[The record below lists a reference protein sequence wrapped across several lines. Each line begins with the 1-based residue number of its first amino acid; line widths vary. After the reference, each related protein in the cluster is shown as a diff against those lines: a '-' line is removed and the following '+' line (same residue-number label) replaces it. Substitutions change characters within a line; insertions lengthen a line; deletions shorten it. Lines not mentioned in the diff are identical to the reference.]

1 MALSMLRVLISAP
14 PFVNNMKKFES
25 IISDAGIKPIWLQS
39 DQAASEDEIISV
51 ISDVDAWILGDDLCT
66 AKILECGS
74 NGNLKAVV
82 KWGIGTDNI
91 DFEAIEKFG
100 LKFSNTPN
108 MFGNEVADL
117 AICYLVALARKIIPI
132 HLGVKSGAW
141 TKLTGKS
148 LEGKKLGIVGF
159 GDIGRQIASRA
170 TIMGLDVIVYEVAE
184 FDYPDNEKYEVRIW
198 PENIE
203 DLDFLILSCSLN
215 ATNLRMINSNTLSKM
230 KRDLNLIN
238 ISRGGLIDTKAL
250 TFSLQEGRIEGA
262 ALDVFEKE
270 PIESNDPI
278 LKLENVIFGSHNA
291 SNTVEAVTRTSLQT
305 IAIVKKFCS
314 GT

>member
-1 MALSMLRVLISAP
+1 
-14 PFVNNMKKFES
+14 MKKFES
-25 IISDAGIKPIWLQS
+25 LISDAGIKPIWLQS

-74 NGNLKAVV
+74 RGKLKAVV

-91 DFEAIEKFG
+91 DFEAIDKFG

-108 MFGNEVADL
+108 VFGNEVADL
-117 AICYLVALARKIIPI
+117 AVCYLVALARKIVPI

-141 TKLTGKS
+141 TKITGKS

-159 GDIGRQIASRA
+159 GDIGRQIALRA
-170 TIMGLDVIVYEVAE
+170 TIMGLDVIIYEVAE
-184 FDYPDNEKYEVRIW
+184 FDYPDNQKYELRMW

-215 ATNLRMINSNTLSKM
+215 ASNLRMINSNTLSKM
-230 KRDLNLIN
+230 KTGLNLIN

-250 TFSLQEGRIEGA
+250 TSSLQEGRIEGA
-262 ALDVFEKE
+262 ALDVFEIE

-278 LKLENVIFGSHNA
+278 LKLENIIFGSHNA
-291 SNTVEAVTRTSLQT
+291 SNTIEAVTRTSVQT
-305 IAIVKKFCS
+305 LSIVKKFFA
-314 GT
+314 